1 MCKAEITAM
10 ELEEKEILAALEAK
24 RIREKELGASME
36 FEVNW
41 SQDFWWIHIL
51 NVDLVDIEESVLGC
65 R

>member
-1 MCKAEITAM
+1 
-10 ELEEKEILAALEAK
+10 
-24 RIREKELGASME
+24 ME